1 MDEILGAS
9 ATHTIYAV
17 QRVTCKSDHAINFI
31 NTFGRLGGFDKM
43 MKIME
48 GVKENDHTI
57 MTSLPVKDA
66 LPLIS
71 TFCECLG
78 KASPLFHKTFA
89 YKFMPD
95 FIEMIKQTLLNSN
108 PD

>member
-89 YKFMPD
+89 Y
-95 FIEMIKQTLLNSN
+95 
-108 PD
+108 